1 MLLFSYFTEIR
12 NRVLFI
18 AICWIS
24 VFIVSY
30 CYKEILLFL
39 LVKLSVK
46 ESELVYFYFIATNLT
61 DVFNTYLDMS
71 YFISFQVSL
80 LITIYNFLSFLSP
93 GLFTYEYKKIIYF
106 IKTFF
111 GFTLLGLY
119 LLNFQVI
126 EYLFKFFL
134 SFNEKSYT
142 NLEVFFEFKITEYL
156 QFYKSIYYTVILL
169 SQFFVLIFVFIDHT
183 SNKTKFVL
191 TTRKFFYLTFLLVST
206 LATPPD
212 VLSQLVT
219 TFSLVACFEF
229 LVVSVI
235 VRNLR
240 SKNFE
245 IIIIIFIKYLIR
257 QPIKAY

>member
-1 MLLFSYFTEIR
+1 MLFFNYFTEIR

-30 CYKEILLFL
+30 YYKEILLFL

-46 ESELVYFYFIATNLT
+46 EAELAYFYFIATSLT
-61 DVFNTYLDMS
+61 DIFNTYLEMS

-80 LITIYNFLSFLSP
+80 IIIIYNLLSFLSP
-93 GLFTYEYKKIIYF
+93 GLFMYEYKKIIYF

-111 GFTLLGLY
+111 VFTLLGLY
-119 LLNFQVI
+119 VLNFQVI

-134 SFNEKSYT
+134 SFNESSST

-156 QFYKSIYYTVILL
+156 QFYKSIYYTAILL
-169 SQFFVLIFVFIDHT
+169 SQFFVLIFLFIDHT
-183 SNKTKFVL
+183 PNKTKFVL

-206 LATPPD
+206 MATPPD
-212 VLSQLVT
+212 VLSQLMT
-219 TFSLVACFEF
+219 TFSLIAYFEF
-229 LVVSVI
+229 LVVYVI
-235 VRNLR
+235 IRNLR
-240 SKNFE
+240 YKNFK
-245 IIIIIFIKYLIR
+245 IIITYTTKNNVNS
-257 QPIKAY
+257 